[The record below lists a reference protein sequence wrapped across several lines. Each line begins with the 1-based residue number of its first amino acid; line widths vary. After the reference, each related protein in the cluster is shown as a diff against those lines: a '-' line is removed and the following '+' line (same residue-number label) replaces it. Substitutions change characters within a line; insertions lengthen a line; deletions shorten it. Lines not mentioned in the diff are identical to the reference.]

1 MPTRESRRVVA
12 DLHLHT
18 HFSDGTYSPQELVE
32 HAVEKGLSAIALT
45 DHDTV
50 DGCAATEAACQA
62 KGIEFLWGAELTAHY
77 QGVEFHLLGYGFDP
91 TYQPLRTCLLQT
103 QRERQNRIHR
113 MVDKLNQAGVDLPVE
128 EVFEIA
134 DCEAPGRPHIARAL
148 VRRGFCRSVDD
159 AFERYLKK
167 NRKGWAPKDV
177 LPADKAVQILREAGG
192 VSVLAHPGLNIPD
205 RMIEGLV
212 EVGIDGIECI
222 HSRHSTRDIEHYMG
236 FADRHELLVTGG
248 SDCHGMNKGQP
259 LIGSVTVPYEYVEQL
274 RERFQRSQVEK
285 H

>member
-91 TYQPLRTCLLQT
+91 TYQPLRMPLQT

-113 MVDKLNQAGVDLPVE
+113 WSIN
-128 EVFEIA
+128 
-134 DCEAPGRPHIARAL
+134 
-148 VRRGFCRSVDD
+148 
-159 AFERYLKK
+159 
-167 NRKGWAPKDV
+167 
-177 LPADKAVQILREAGG
+177 
-192 VSVLAHPGLNIPD
+192 
-205 RMIEGLV
+205 
-212 EVGIDGIECI
+212 
-222 HSRHSTRDIEHYMG
+222 
-236 FADRHELLVTGG
+236 
-248 SDCHGMNKGQP
+248 
-259 LIGSVTVPYEYVEQL
+259 
-274 RERFQRSQVEK
+274 
-285 H
+285 